1 MELKSTIT
9 LKVKA
14 GSTVNLNNFVET
26 TRTLTNE
33 TRTVYL
39 KRGEEPITYNLE
51 IVEGVIYSALPYKVI
66 VKRLIS
72 EKYSIDDEVAIQR
85 QKENKPKEFEE
96 YYDFVENCKTIA
108 KAFIAERD
116 EALNNG

>member
-9 LKVKA
+9 LKVKV

-85 QKENKPKEFEE
+85 QRDSKPEEFAE
-96 YYDFVENCKTIA
+96 YNAYIENCKRIA
-108 KAFIAERD
+108 KEFVEERN
-116 EALNNG
+116 EVLNI